1 MKRLFEISSE
11 EKQRILEM
19 HESATKKNYLSEQET
34 QPTKPLKVDS
44 IKSAIYT
51 TCNPQKQSTWTYTKK
66 DIDAKPEL
74 KGLNWDTIFKESSM
88 GSKFGVQNGL
98 IWEFNQ
104 EIFNAS
110 LRNYYRF
117 YYLDNGGIIKRF
129 ATIEYSCNG
138 NNWAIGGYEKPIM
151 QTDRANLFPAPV
163 MMALTSGS
171 LTQENVK
178 IPDDIIVKLVNLIK
192 SQPNLNPTVASAIKT
207 STEGN
212 LKPYGYFTED
222 IVKEIKGRELYKAL
236 GGV

>member
-1 MKRLFEISSE
+1 MRKLFEISSE

-19 HESATKKNYLSEQET
+19 HESATKRNYLTEESTE
-34 QPTKPLKVDS
+34 KPLKVDS

-51 TCNPQKQSTWTYTKK
+51 TCNPQKQSTWSYTKK
-66 DIDAKPEL
+66 EIDGKPEL
-74 KGLNWDTIFKESSM
+74 KGINWDTLFKESSM

-104 EIFNAS
+104 KIFNAS

-117 YYLDNGGIIKRF
+117 YNLDNGGTISRF
-129 ATIEYSCNG
+129 ATIEYSCND
-138 NNWAIGGYEKPIM
+138 NFWRIGGYSKPTM

-163 MMALTSGS
+163 MMSLTSGS
-171 LTQENVK
+171 LTEENVK

-207 STEGN
+207 ATEGN

-222 IVKEIKGRELYKAL
+222 IIKEIKGREIYKTL